1 MNRIFFPQVQ
11 LILRLTQEEVQDKKT
26 SLSLSP
32 NNYLLKGLLS
42 FDSTLLKRKP
52 SAPVEKY

>member
-1 MNRIFFPQVQ
+1 
-11 LILRLTQEEVQDKKT
+11 ILRLTQEEVQDKKT